1 MFQSGKCI
9 PGGIE
14 KPRSPHRSK
23 PDSNSGSLRTGDED
37 RRPRGRS
44 APRCAPHLGPPGH
57 NPERE
62 AVELS
67 PPALSWKSYLPWG
80 FNLQPRALRSS
91 FARVAAAGAGEK
103 E

>member
-1 MFQSGKCI
+1 MFQPGKCI

-62 AVELS
+62 AAELS
-67 PPALSWKSYLPWG
+67 RLPSLG
-80 FNLQPRALRSS
+80 
-91 FARVAAAGAGEK
+91 RVTYRGVLTFSLGPYGLPSRG
-103 E
+103 